1 MMSVEEVHTAC
12 AATDRAALCHNLG
25 LLRSRLQ
32 RGTRLLAVV
41 KADAY
46 GHGLALVAPVL
57 ARAGVDAFGVAT
69 VSEGAELRALGLQQP
84 VLVLCG
90 AHGSEL
96 KTAAQERL
104 AVALL
109 DREHLQEIEQ
119 TNLPQRLAVHIKVDT
134 GMGRL
139 GTTPEALHDLLE
151 DLGGARNII
160 VAGVFSHFGNA
171 DRVDTEFCQGQ
182 LRRFREVVGW
192 VKQRWPSC
200 VVHLANSA
208 GTWSEPESHLD
219 MVRPGL
225 LLYGVSPGSNL
236 DCEDFRPVMRFTAPV
251 IQVREVPAG
260 RPLGYGQTY
269 ITRRITRVA
278 VLGVGYADGYDRR
291 LSNVGTVGIRGHT
304 VPVVGRVSMDAT
316 LVDVTDVPAVR
327 VGDHALLWGELDGM
341 RIPVEEVASRAGTIP
356 YEMLTRLGRRVRRC
370 WQESATTYSMDG
382 PAIARRIDH
391 G

>member
-1 MMSVEEVHTAC
+1 
-12 AATDRAALCHNLG
+12 
-25 LLRSRLQ
+25 
-32 RGTRLLAVV
+32 
-41 KADAY
+41 
-46 GHGLALVAPVL
+46 
-57 ARAGVDAFGVAT
+57 
-69 VSEGAELRALGLQQP
+69 
-84 VLVLCG
+84 
-90 AHGSEL
+90 
-96 KTAAQERL
+96 
-104 AVALL
+104 
-109 DREHLQEIEQ
+109 
-119 TNLPQRLAVHIKVDT
+119 
-134 GMGRL
+134 
-139 GTTPEALHDLLE
+139 
-151 DLGGARNII
+151 
-160 VAGVFSHFGNA
+160 
-171 DRVDTEFCQGQ
+171 
-182 LRRFREVVGW
+182 
-192 VKQRWPSC
+192 
-200 VVHLANSA
+200 
-208 GTWSEPESHLD
+208 

-225 LLYGVSPGSNL
+225 LLYGVPPGSNL

-269 ITRRITRVA
+269 VTLRITRVA